1 MIDVASFFAARAAFA
16 DALTSVSGV
25 KGYQWKPSA
34 PKVGDGWPRWQ
45 GSEHLAP
52 GAMQTTW
59 QIVILLPVDERAQQ
73 EWIESRLEQL
83 IDALTEAADAFV
95 VGVEPGTAT
104 DRPALMI
111 NCRE

>member
-1 MIDVASFFAARAAFA
+1 MASFFAARSAFA
-16 DALTSVSGV
+16 AALSEVAGV
-25 KGYQWKPSA
+25 QGYAWKPSA

-45 GSEHLAP
+45 GSEHIAP

-59 QIVILLPVDERAQQ
+59 QIVILLPTDEQKQQ
-73 EWIESRLEQL
+73 EWIEARLDEL
-83 IDALTEAADAFV
+83 IDALVDAADAWV
-95 VGVEPGTAT
+95 VSVEPGTAT